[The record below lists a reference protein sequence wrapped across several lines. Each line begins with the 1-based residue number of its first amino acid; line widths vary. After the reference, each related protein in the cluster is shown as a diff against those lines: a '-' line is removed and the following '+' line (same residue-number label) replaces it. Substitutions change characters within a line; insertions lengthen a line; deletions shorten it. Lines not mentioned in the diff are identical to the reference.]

1 MTDMERT
8 INTIWHNIIGT
19 AGSCLLFAG
28 VFFSIS
34 LMMASCTKVYVS
46 EETEEQNYDDCIA
59 FYVKARPTK
68 AIIEDTD
75 KLYEIEPNI
84 FVTEDRRKTDFNNTL
99 IRYNEN
105 GVWRSN
111 KDWADES
118 QNMEYSFYA
127 YTYSTGT
134 VGQISGISSPDDD
147 DPVANNGKTVTI
159 TQPDSYSADNNAWA
173 DFLMSYS
180 VSANSATR
188 GLVNLEFERITTG
201 VELYMSKSPAM
212 GDVTLTGAT
221 FSGIVRSATF
231 NLENPAVSTDPA
243 GANGMKN
250 GWLISRDASKT
261 AIYTYPSSG
270 QTIPLKKFDPS
281 DTQDGRFTYDT
292 KYRVMNFLTVQ
303 QPMHEELA
311 GSTRNVKLEISYTVD
326 ENGTDVP
333 YTATFDLSEFS
344 PAVWTRGHKVRYYLS
359 IDTSTELTGSIA
371 KWEEVDFIES
381 TLLPDTGPD
390 EESAATVIP
399 SEAEGSAHIITASIQ

>member
-75 KLYEIEPNI
+75 KLYEIGPNI
-84 FVTEDRRKTDFNNTL
+84 FVTEDLRKTEFNNTL
-99 IRYNEN
+99 IGYNEN

-173 DFLMSYS
+173 DFLMSYI

-212 GDVTLTGAT
+212 GDVTLNSAT
-221 FSGIVRSATF
+221 FSGIIHSATF
-231 NLENPAVSTDPA
+231 TLTKPAAAAESA
-243 GANGMKN
+243 GPDGMKN
-250 GWLISRDASKT
+250 VWTVMPDATKIT
-261 AIYTYPSSG
+261 TYTYPAEG
-270 QTIPLKKFDPS
+270 QPPAQLKEFDPS

-292 KYRVMNFLTVQ
+292 QYRVMNFLTVR

-311 GSTRNVKLEISYTVD
+311 GSTRTVKLEISYTVD

-359 IDTSTELTGSIA
+359 IDTSTELTGTIA

-381 TLLPDTGPD
+381 TLLPDTDPD
-390 EESAATVIP
+390 EESSATVITG
-399 SEAEGSAHIITASIQ
+399 EAERSAHIINSL

>member
-1 MTDMERT
+1 MKESVHGIWNRT
-8 INTIWHNIIGT
+8 MKAAGCTILS
-19 AGSCLLFAG
+19 AVAVVSAALQ
-28 VFFSIS
+28 VS
-34 LMMASCTKVYVS
+34 SCTKAEVPD
-46 EETEEQNYDDCIA
+46 EPERNYDDCIA

-75 KLYEIEPNI
+75 KLYDLRPSIY
-84 FVTEDRRKTDFNNTL
+84 VTEDLRKTDFNNT
-99 IRYNEN
+99 EVKFTDN

-111 KDWADES
+111 TDWADEN

-134 VGQISGISSPDDD
+134 VGQISGISSPD

-173 DFLMSYS
+173 DFLMSYI

-212 GDVTLTGAT
+212 GDVTLTDAT

-292 KYRVMNFLTVQ
+292 QYRVMNFLTVQ

-359 IDTSTELTGSIA
+359 IDTSTELTGTIA

-381 TLLPDTGPD
+381 TLLPDTDPD
-390 EESAATVIP
+390 EESSAAVITG
-399 SEAEGSAHIITASIQ
+399 ETERSAHIINSL

>member
-1 MTDMERT
+1 MKESVHGIWNRT
-8 INTIWHNIIGT
+8 MKAAGCTILS
-19 AGSCLLFAG
+19 AVAVVSAALQ
-28 VFFSIS
+28 VS
-34 LMMASCTKVYVS
+34 SCTKAEVPD
-46 EETEEQNYDDCIA
+46 EPERNYDDCIA

-75 KLYEIEPNI
+75 TLYKIGPNI
-84 FVTEDRRKTDFNNTL
+84 FVTEDLRKTDFNNTL
-99 IRYNEN
+99 IKYNEN

-111 KDWADES
+111 TDWADEN

-134 VGQISGISSPDDD
+134 VGQISGISSPD

-173 DFLMSYS
+173 DFLMSYI

-212 GDVTLTGAT
+212 GDVTLTDAT

-292 KYRVMNFLTVQ
+292 QYRVMNFLTVQ

-359 IDTSTELTGSIA
+359 IDTSTELTGTIA

-390 EESAATVIP
+390 EESAAAVITG
-399 SEAEGSAHIITASIQ
+399 EAEGSAHIITASIQ

>member
-1 MTDMERT
+1 MKESVHGIWNRT
-8 INTIWHNIIGT
+8 MKAAGCTILS
-19 AGSCLLFAG
+19 AVAVVSAALQ
-28 VFFSIS
+28 VS
-34 LMMASCTKVYVS
+34 SCTKAEVPD
-46 EETEEQNYDDCIA
+46 EPERNYDDCIA

-75 KLYEIEPNI
+75 KLYEIGPNI
-84 FVTEDRRKTDFNNTL
+84 FVTEDLRKTDFNNTL
-99 IRYNEN
+99 IGYNEN

-111 KDWADES
+111 TDWADEN

-134 VGQISGISSPDDD
+134 VGQISGISSPD

-173 DFLMSYS
+173 DFLMSYI

-212 GDVTLTGAT
+212 GNVTLTDAT

-292 KYRVMNFLTVQ
+292 QYRVMNFLTVQ

-359 IDTSTELTGSIA
+359 IDTSTELTGTIA

-390 EESAATVIP
+390 EESSAAVITG
-399 SEAEGSAHIITASIQ
+399 ETERSAHIINSL

>member
-1 MTDMERT
+1 MKESVHGIWNRT
-8 INTIWHNIIGT
+8 MKAAGCTILS
-19 AGSCLLFAG
+19 AVAVVSAALQ
-28 VFFSIS
+28 VS
-34 LMMASCTKVYVS
+34 SCTKAEVPD
-46 EETEEQNYDDCIA
+46 EPERNYDDCIA

-75 KLYEIEPNI
+75 TLYKIGPNI
-84 FVTEDRRKTDFNNTL
+84 FVTEDLRKTDFNNTL
-99 IRYNEN
+99 IKYNEN

-111 KDWADES
+111 TDWADEN

-134 VGQISGISSPDDD
+134 VGQISGISSPD

-173 DFLMSYS
+173 DFLMSYI

-212 GDVTLTGAT
+212 GDVTLTDAT

-292 KYRVMNFLTVQ
+292 QYRVMNFLTVQ

-344 PAVWTRGHKVRYYLS
+344 PAV
-359 IDTSTELTGSIA
+359 
-371 KWEEVDFIES
+371 
-381 TLLPDTGPD
+381 
-390 EESAATVIP
+390 
-399 SEAEGSAHIITASIQ
+399 

>member
-1 MTDMERT
+1 MKESVHGIWNRT
-8 INTIWHNIIGT
+8 MKAAGCTILS
-19 AGSCLLFAG
+19 AVAVVSAALQ
-28 VFFSIS
+28 VS
-34 LMMASCTKVYVS
+34 SCTKAEVPD
-46 EETEEQNYDDCIA
+46 EPERNYDDCIA

-75 KLYEIEPNI
+75 KLYEIGPNI
-84 FVTEDRRKTDFNNTL
+84 FVTEDLRKTDFNNTL
-99 IRYNEN
+99 IGYNEN

-111 KDWADES
+111 TDWADEN

-134 VGQISGISSPDDD
+134 VGQISGISSPD

-173 DFLMSYS
+173 DFLMSYI

-212 GDVTLTGAT
+212 GNVTLTDAT

-231 NLENPAVSTDPA
+231 N
-243 GANGMKN
+243 
-250 GWLISRDASKT
+250 
-261 AIYTYPSSG
+261 
-270 QTIPLKKFDPS
+270 
-281 DTQDGRFTYDT
+281 
-292 KYRVMNFLTVQ
+292 YRVMNFLTVQ

-326 ENGTDVP
+326 ENGTEVP

-359 IDTSTELTGSIA
+359 IDTSTELTGTIA

-390 EESAATVIP
+390 EESSAAVITG
-399 SEAEGSAHIITASIQ
+399 ETERSAHIINSL

>member
-1 MTDMERT
+1 MKESVHGIWNRT
-8 INTIWHNIIGT
+8 MKAAGCTILS
-19 AGSCLLFAG
+19 AVAVVSAALQ
-28 VFFSIS
+28 VS
-34 LMMASCTKVYVS
+34 SCTKAEVPD
-46 EETEEQNYDDCIA
+46 EPERNYDDCIA

-75 KLYEIEPNI
+75 KLYDLRPSIY
-84 FVTEDRRKTDFNNTL
+84 VTEDLRKTDFNNT
-99 IRYNEN
+99 EVKFTDN

-111 KDWADES
+111 TDWADES

-159 TQPDSYSADNNAWA
+159 TQPDSYSANNNAWA
-173 DFLMSYS
+173 DFLMSYI

-212 GDVTLTGAT
+212 GNVTLTDAT

-270 QTIPLKKFDPS
+270 QTIKLKEFDPS

-292 KYRVMNFLTVQ
+292 QYRVMNFLTVQ

-311 GSTRNVKLEISYTVD
+311 GSTRTVQLEISYIVD
-326 ENGTDVP
+326 ENGKDVP

-359 IDTSTELTGSIA
+359 IDTSTELTGTIA

-390 EESAATVIP
+390 EESSAAVITG
-399 SEAEGSAHIITASIQ
+399 ETERSAHIINSL

>member
-1 MTDMERT
+1 MKESVHGIWNRT
-8 INTIWHNIIGT
+8 MKAAGCTILS
-19 AGSCLLFAG
+19 AVAVVSAALQ
-28 VFFSIS
+28 VS
-34 LMMASCTKVYVS
+34 SCTKAEVPD
-46 EETEEQNYDDCIA
+46 EPERNYDDCIA

-75 KLYEIEPNI
+75 KLYKIGPNI
-84 FVTEDRRKTDFNNTL
+84 FVTEDLRKTDFNNTL
-99 IRYNEN
+99 ISYNEN

-111 KDWADES
+111 TDWADEN

-134 VGQISGISSPDDD
+134 VGQISGISSPD

-173 DFLMSYS
+173 DFLMSYI

-212 GDVTLTGAT
+212 GNVTLTDAT

-270 QTIPLKKFDPS
+270 QTIRLKKFDPS

-292 KYRVMNFLTVQ
+292 QYRVMNFLTVQ

-326 ENGTDVP
+326 ENGTEVP

-359 IDTSTELTGSIA
+359 IDTSTELTGTIA

-381 TLLPDTGPD
+381 TLLPDTDPD
-390 EESAATVIP
+390 EESSAAVITG
-399 SEAEGSAHIITASIQ
+399 ETERSAHIINSL

>member
-28 VFFSIS
+28 VFFSAS
-34 LMMASCTKVYVS
+34 LMMASCTKVYVL
-46 EETEEQNYDDCIA
+46 EETEERNYDDCIA

-75 KLYEIEPNI
+75 KLGPNI
-84 FVTEDRRKTDFNNTL
+84 FVTEDLRKTDFNNTL

-111 KDWADES
+111 TDWADEN

-173 DFLMSYS
+173 DFLMSYI

-212 GDVTLTGAT
+212 GDVTLTDAT

-270 QTIPLKKFDPS
+270 PTIPLKKFDPS

-292 KYRVMNFLTVQ
+292 QYRVMNFLTVQ

-326 ENGTDVP
+326 ENGTNVP

-359 IDTSTELTGSIA
+359 IDTSTELTGTIA

-381 TLLPDTGPD
+381 TLLPDTDPD
-390 EESAATVIP
+390 EESSAAVITG
-399 SEAEGSAHIITASIQ
+399 ETERSAHIITASIQ

>member
-1 MTDMERT
+1 MKESVHGIWNRT
-8 INTIWHNIIGT
+8 MKAAGCTILS
-19 AGSCLLFAG
+19 AVAVVSAALQ
-28 VFFSIS
+28 VS
-34 LMMASCTKVYVS
+34 SCTKAEVPD
-46 EETEEQNYDDCIA
+46 EPERNYDDCIA

-75 KLYEIEPNI
+75 KLYDLRPSIY
-84 FVTEDRRKTDFNNTL
+84 VTEDLRKTDFNNT
-99 IRYNEN
+99 EVKFTDN

-111 KDWADES
+111 TDWADES

-147 DPVANNGKTVTI
+147 PVANNGKTVTI
-159 TQPDSYSADNNAWA
+159 TQPDSYSANNNAWA
-173 DFLMSYS
+173 DFLMSYI

-212 GDVTLTGAT
+212 GNVTLTDAT

-270 QTIPLKKFDPS
+270 QTIKLKEFDPS

-292 KYRVMNFLTVQ
+292 QYRVMNFLTVQ

-311 GSTRNVKLEISYTVD
+311 GSTRTVQLEISYIVD
-326 ENGTDVP
+326 ENGKDVP

-359 IDTSTELTGSIA
+359 IDTSTELTGTIA

-390 EESAATVIP
+390 EESSAAVITG
-399 SEAEGSAHIITASIQ
+399 ETERSAHIINSL

>member
-1 MTDMERT
+1 MKESVHGIWNRT
-8 INTIWHNIIGT
+8 MKAAGCTILS
-19 AGSCLLFAG
+19 AVAVVSAALQ
-28 VFFSIS
+28 VS
-34 LMMASCTKVYVS
+34 SCTKAEVPD
-46 EETEEQNYDDCIA
+46 EPERNYDDCIA

-75 KLYEIEPNI
+75 KLYDLRPSIY
-84 FVTEDRRKTDFNNTL
+84 VTEDLRKTDFNNT
-99 IRYNEN
+99 EVKFTDN

-111 KDWADES
+111 TDWADES

-159 TQPDSYSADNNAWA
+159 TQPDSYSANNNAWA
-173 DFLMSYS
+173 DFLMSYI

-212 GDVTLTGAT
+212 GNVTLTDAT

-270 QTIPLKKFDPS
+270 QTIKLKEFDPS

-292 KYRVMNFLTVQ
+292 QYRVMNFLTVQ

-359 IDTSTELTGSIA
+359 IDTSTELTGTIA

-381 TLLPDTGPD
+381 TLLPDTDPD
-390 EESAATVIP
+390 EESSAAVITG
-399 SEAEGSAHIITASIQ
+399 ETERSAHIINSL